1 MKEPPQ
7 PQSRLSQWT
16 HPHSIESL
24 SGNSS
29 PLEPNLGKHGANLG
43 PPGKPHQ
50 LEDSYSP
57 YNLMSSSESPTSPLV
72 PPDSWGQ
79 GKSSSDKM
87 ANGTNINWPPEF
99 CPGVP
104 WKGLQ
109 NIDPETDP
117 NVTPGSVPSGPTI
130 NTNIQDVNRY
140 LLRDRSGGKL
150 SEMKSTWSPGP
161 ISHSQASL
169 SHELWKVPQGP
180 RSSNTAPSRPPPGL
194 TNTKPS
200 STWGGNSLGLAQ
212 GWSSSYTT
220 AGTTWSTDSSTRTSS
235 WLVLR
240 NLTPQIDGSTLRTL
254 CMQHGPLIT
263 FHLNLTQ
270 GNAVVRYS
278 SKDEAAKAQ
287 KSLHM
292 CVLGNT
298 TILAEFAGEEEVNRF
313 FAQGQLLGGTTSWQA
328 TPGTNQTR
336 MGGAGSGASHP
347 IGHSPHWNNN
357 NSGGSSSSSG
367 LGTGGA
373 KTGGEL
379 LWGGVQ
385 QYSSL
390 WGPPSGEEGRVMG
403 SPTPINTLLPGD
415 LLSGESM

>member
-1 MKEPPQ
+1 
-7 PQSRLSQWT
+7 
-16 HPHSIESL
+16 
-24 SGNSS
+24 
-29 PLEPNLGKHGANLG
+29 
-43 PPGKPHQ
+43 
-50 LEDSYSP
+50 SP
-57 YNLMSSSESPTSPLV
+57 YNLMSGSESTTNPLV

-79 GKSSSDKM
+79 GKSPNEKIS
-87 ANGTNINWPPEF
+87 NGTNVNWPPEF

-109 NIDPETDP
+109 NIDPENDP
-117 NVTPGSVPSGPTI
+117 NMTPGSVPSGPTI
-130 NTNIQDVNRY
+130 NTNIHDVNRY
-140 LLRDRSGGKL
+140 LLRDRNGVNGYSSSFITVSPILSLCKGKP
-150 SEMKSTWSPGP
+150 SEMKSTWPQGP
-161 ISHSQASL
+161 ISQSQGTL

-180 RSSNTAPSRPPPGL
+180 RSTTAPSRPPPGL
-194 TNTKPS
+194 TNKPS
-200 STWGGNSLGLAQ
+200 STWGGNSLGLVP
-212 GWSSSYTT
+212 GWSSSYT
-220 AGTTWSTDSSTRTSS
+220 SDSSNRTSS

-313 FAQGQLLGGTTSWQA
+313 FAQGQSLGTNPTSWQA
-328 TPGTNQTR
+328 NPGTNQNR
-336 MGGAGSGASHP
+336 MGAAQSHS
-347 IGHSPHWNNN
+347 IGLWS
-357 NSGGSSSSSG
+357 SGGGGGKTSG
-367 LGTGGA
+367 GD
-373 KTGGEL
+373 L
-379 LWGGVQ
+379 LWGGVP

-390 WGPPSGEEGRVMG
+390 WGPPSGEDAHVIG

-415 LLSGESM
+415 LLSGESIIL